1 MLNLENRPSYE
12 YINSILSY
20 NDLDGE
26 LYWQYRH
33 DKNKTWNTR
42 FAYKIAGTINKP
54 NKNKNYH
61 RRVLNINGQMIK
73 AHHIVWLLKTKSWA
87 EKEIDHIDRNPLNNK
102 WANLRESD
110 RFLQC
115 ENSNIRKDN
124 ISGYKGVSFMS
135 REQKW
140 KAEIWIN
147 KKCKYLGSGTLEYCI
162 SLRKNAENTLK

>member
-20 NDLDGE
+20 NDSDGE
-26 LYWQYRH
+26 LYWKYRH

-42 FAYKIAGTINKP
+42 FANKIAGTINKP
-54 NKNKNYH
+54 NKNKDYY
-61 RRVLNINGQMIK
+61 RRILNVNGQMLK
-73 AHHIVWLLKTKSWA
+73 AHHIVWLLKTKSWT

-102 WANLRESD
+102 WSNLRESD

-115 ENSNIRKDN
+115 KNSNIRKDN
-124 ISGYKGVSFMS
+124 ISGYKGVSFMN

-147 KKCKYLGSGTLEYCI
+147 KKYKYLGSGTLEYCI
-162 SLRKNAENTLK
+162 ALRKNAELLLK